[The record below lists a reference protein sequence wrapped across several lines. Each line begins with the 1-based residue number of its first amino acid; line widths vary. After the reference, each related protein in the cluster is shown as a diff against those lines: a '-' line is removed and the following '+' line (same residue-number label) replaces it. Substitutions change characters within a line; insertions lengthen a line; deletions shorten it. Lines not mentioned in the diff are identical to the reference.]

1 MAITKTQTIQR
12 VECYPAAHT
21 EEGQEPTYPTLMVV
35 YNETFDDP
43 KDDTLPVVATKVVN
57 LNKDDGNLETQDDFV
72 KAIANALWS
81 EYVY

>member
-12 VECYPAAHT
+12 VECYPATHT

-43 KDDTLPVVATKVVN
+43 KDDTLPAVATKVVN
-57 LNKDDGNLETQDDFV
+57 LSKDDGNLEAQDDFV
-72 KAIANALWS
+72 KTIANALWS
-81 EYVY
+81 E

>member
-1 MAITKTQTIQR
+1 
-12 VECYPAAHT
+12 
-21 EEGQEPTYPTLMVV
+21 MVV

-81 EYVY
+81 E